1 MKETKSWRVCAKTAT
16 AARLCV
22 DCHPQ
27 KQTECKQTNWYET
40 ETGGAKN
47 GFVQKQQKQPPRLDC
62 VLTATRR
69 NRRNVNRQIGTKQ
82 RQGVQK
88 MGLCKNSSM
97 GHTVC

>member
-47 GFVQKQQKQPPRLDC
+47 WFVQHDGSHC
-62 VLTATRR
+62 GLTHPT
-69 NRRNVNRQIGTKQ
+69 
-82 RQGVQK
+82 
-88 MGLCKNSSM
+88 S
-97 GHTVC
+97 

>member
-40 ETGGAKN
+40 ETG
-47 GFVQKQQKQPPRLDC
+47 
-62 VLTATRR
+62 
-69 NRRNVNRQIGTKQ
+69 
-82 RQGVQK
+82 VQK
-88 MGLCKNSSM
+88 MVLCKNSKNSHH
-97 GHTVC
+97 G

>member
-27 KQTECKQTNWYET
+27 KQTECKQTNWYKT

-47 GFVQKQQKQPPRLDC
+47 WFVQK
-62 VLTATRR
+62 
-69 NRRNVNRQIGTKQ
+69 
-82 RQGVQK
+82 
-88 MGLCKNSSM
+88 
-97 GHTVC
+97 